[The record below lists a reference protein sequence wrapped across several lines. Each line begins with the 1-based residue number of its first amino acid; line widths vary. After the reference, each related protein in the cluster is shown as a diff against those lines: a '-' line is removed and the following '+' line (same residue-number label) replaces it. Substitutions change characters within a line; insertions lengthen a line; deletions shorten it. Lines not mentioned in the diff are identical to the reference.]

1 MQLAIVVPCYDEEAV
16 LPETVERLNGL
27 LTRLIACGKIREE
40 SKVYF
45 VDDGSTDKTWMLI
58 EGFARSNSRI
68 KGIKLAK
75 NVGHQNALLAGL
87 FSAEGDAVVSIDA
100 DLQDDVRIIEEM
112 ADEYL
117 LGAEIVYAV
126 RRQRAKDSLFKRM
139 SAKVFY
145 RLMLFMGVQIV
156 YNHADF
162 RLMSRRAI
170 ECLKQFREVNLFLRG
185 IVPAL
190 GFSDAKVYFD
200 RQERVAGE
208 SKYPLRKMLSLALNG
223 ITSFSVLP
231 LRMITVLGIIFAT
244 FSISTGVWAMYVH
257 FMGSTVPGWT
267 STVVPIT
274 LIGGVQ
280 LLSLGIVGEYLGKV
294 YQEVKARPRFIIER
308 VI

>member
-1 MQLAIVVPCYDEEAV
+1 MQLAIIVPCYNEEAV
-16 LPETVERLNGL
+16 LAKTVERLNETL
-27 LTRLIACGKIREE
+27 SRLIGNGKIAEE
-40 SKVYF
+40 SRVYF
-45 VDDGSTDKTWMLI
+45 VDDGSTDKTWELI
-58 EGFARSNSRI
+58 EGFARNNSRI
-68 KGIKLAK
+68 RGIKLAK

-87 FSAEGDAVVSIDA
+87 FSAKGDAIVSIDA
-100 DLQDDVRIIEEM
+100 DLQDDVGVIEEM
-112 ADEYL
+112 AEQYL

-126 RRQRAKDSLFKRM
+126 RRQRSKDSVFKRL
-139 SAKVFY
+139 SAKAFY
-145 RLMLFMGVQIV
+145 QLLLIMGVQIV
-156 YNHADF
+156 NNHADF
-162 RLMSRRAI
+162 RLMSRNAV
-170 ECLKQFREVNLFLRG
+170 EALKQFREVNLFLRG
-185 IVPAL
+185 IVPTL

-231 LRMITVLGIIFAT
+231 LRLITILGILFAT
-244 FSISTGVWAMYVH
+244 LSMFIGIWAVGVH

-294 YQEVKARPRFIIER
+294 YQEVKARPRFIIEK
-308 VI
+308 II

>member
-1 MQLAIVVPCYDEEAV
+1 MQLAIIVPCYNEEAV
-16 LPETVERLNGL
+16 LAKTVERLNET
-27 LTRLIACGKIREE
+27 LTRLIGNGKIAEE
-40 SKVYF
+40 SRVYF
-45 VDDGSTDKTWMLI
+45 VDDGSTDKTWELI
-58 EGFARSNSRI
+58 EGFARNNSRI
-68 KGIKLAK
+68 RGIKLAK

-87 FSAEGDAVVSIDA
+87 FSAKGDAIVSIDA
-100 DLQDDVRIIEEM
+100 DLQDDVGVIEEM
-112 ADEYL
+112 AEQYL

-126 RRQRAKDSLFKRM
+126 RRQRSKDSLFKRL
-139 SAKVFY
+139 SAKAFY
-145 RLMLFMGVQIV
+145 QLLLIMGVQIV
-156 YNHADF
+156 NNHADF
-162 RLMSRRAI
+162 RLMSRHAV
-170 ECLKQFREVNLFLRG
+170 EALKQFREVNLFLRG
-185 IVPAL
+185 IVPTL

-231 LRMITVLGIIFAT
+231 LRLITILGILFAT
-244 FSISTGVWAMYVH
+244 LSMFIGIWAVGVH

-294 YQEVKARPRFIIER
+294 YQEVKARPRFIIEK
-308 VI
+308 II

>member
-1 MQLAIVVPCYDEEAV
+1 MQLAIIVPCYNEEAV
-16 LPETVERLNGL
+16 LAKTVERLNETL
-27 LTRLIACGKIREE
+27 SRLIGNGKIAEE
-40 SKVYF
+40 SRVYF
-45 VDDGSTDKTWMLI
+45 VDDGSTDKTWELI
-58 EGFARSNSRI
+58 EGFARNNSRI
-68 KGIKLAK
+68 RGIKLAK

-87 FSAEGDAVVSIDA
+87 FSAKGDAIVSIDA
-100 DLQDDVRIIEEM
+100 DLQDDVGVIEEM
-112 ADEYL
+112 AEQYL

-126 RRQRAKDSLFKRM
+126 RRQRSKDSVFKRL
-139 SAKVFY
+139 SAKAFY
-145 RLMLFMGVQIV
+145 QLLLIMGVQIV

-162 RLMSRRAI
+162 RLMSRHAV
-170 ECLKQFREVNLFLRG
+170 EALKQFREVNLFLRG
-185 IVPAL
+185 IVPTL

-231 LRMITVLGIIFAT
+231 LRLITILGILFAT
-244 FSISTGVWAMYVH
+244 LSMFIGIWAVGVH

-294 YQEVKARPRFIIER
+294 YQEVKARPRFIIEK
-308 VI
+308 II

>member
-1 MQLAIVVPCYDEEAV
+1 MQLAIIVPCYNEEAV
-16 LPETVERLNGL
+16 LAKTVERLNET
-27 LTRLIACGKIREE
+27 LTRLIGNGKIAEE
-40 SKVYF
+40 SRVYF
-45 VDDGSTDKTWMLI
+45 VDDGSTDKTWELI
-58 EGFARSNSRI
+58 EGFARNNSRI
-68 KGIKLAK
+68 RGIKLAK

-87 FSAEGDAVVSIDA
+87 FSAKGDAIVSIDA
-100 DLQDDVRIIEEM
+100 DLQDDVGVIEEM
-112 ADEYL
+112 AEQYL

-126 RRQRAKDSLFKRM
+126 RRQRSKDSVFKRL
-139 SAKVFY
+139 SAKAFY
-145 RLMLFMGVQIV
+145 QLLLIMGVQIV

-162 RLMSRRAI
+162 RLMSRHAV
-170 ECLKQFREVNLFLRG
+170 EALKQFREVNLFLRG
-185 IVPAL
+185 IVPTL

-231 LRMITVLGIIFAT
+231 LRLITILGILFAT
-244 FSISTGVWAMYVH
+244 LSMFIGIWAVGVH

-294 YQEVKARPRFIIER
+294 YQEVKARPRFIIEK
-308 VI
+308 II

>member
-1 MQLAIVVPCYDEEAV
+1 MQLAIIVPCYNEEAV
-16 LPETVERLNGL
+16 LAKTVERLNETL
-27 LTRLIACGKIREE
+27 SRLIGNGKIAEE
-40 SKVYF
+40 SRVYF
-45 VDDGSTDKTWMLI
+45 VDDGSTDKTWELI
-58 EGFARSNSRI
+58 EGFARNNSRI
-68 KGIKLAK
+68 RGIKLAK

-87 FSAEGDAVVSIDA
+87 FSAKGDAIVSIDA
-100 DLQDDVRIIEEM
+100 DLQDDVGVIEEM
-112 ADEYL
+112 AEQYL

-126 RRQRAKDSLFKRM
+126 RRQRSKDSVFKRL
-139 SAKVFY
+139 SAKAFY
-145 RLMLFMGVQIV
+145 QLLLIMGVQIV

-162 RLMSRRAI
+162 RLMSRHAV
-170 ECLKQFREVNLFLRG
+170 EALKQFREVNLFLRG
-185 IVPAL
+185 IVPTL

-231 LRMITVLGIIFAT
+231 LRLITILGILFAT
-244 FSISTGVWAMYVH
+244 LSMFIGIWAAGVH

-294 YQEVKARPRFIIER
+294 YQEVKARPRFIIEK
-308 VI
+308 II